1 MGKPELI
8 SGIAPFVWIL
18 AGAVIVLLPG
28 LFMLLGRGGPRDERG
43 RRMFQFRPVR
53 RLFGLLLV
61 ALGCVSGLL
70 ALSLVQF
77 FRLTADTPVA
87 LIEVRQQ
94 AEGQFLVH
102 ASAQGVGNKQYVLYG
117 DQWQIDARVV
127 RWRLPALLAGVPPLY
142 RLERLSGRY
151 QDTARE
157 RSATR
162 SVHALDD
169 WPAPDLAQ
177 VKRLVPNWL
186 PFVDVQFGSAAYMP
200 MFDGARYQVY
210 LDPRGALFI
219 RPADAATAERLKQ
232 LGW

>member
-1 MGKPELI
+1 
-8 SGIAPFVWIL
+8 
-18 AGAVIVLLPG
+18 
-28 LFMLLGRGGPRDERG
+28 
-43 RRMFQFRPVR
+43 MFRLRPVR
-53 RLFGLLLV
+53 RLFGLLLL
-61 ALGCVSGLL
+61 ALAGVSGLL

-77 FRLTADTPVA
+77 VRLTDDKPVA
-87 LIEVRQQ
+87 KVMVRQQ
-94 AEGQFLVH
+94 GDGQFQL
-102 ASAQGVGNKQYVLYG
+102 ATRTPDQRMRDYTLYG
-117 DQWQIDARVV
+117 DQWQIDAKVV

-157 RSATR
+157 RSAPR

-219 RPADAATAERLKQ
+219 RPADAVTAERLKQ